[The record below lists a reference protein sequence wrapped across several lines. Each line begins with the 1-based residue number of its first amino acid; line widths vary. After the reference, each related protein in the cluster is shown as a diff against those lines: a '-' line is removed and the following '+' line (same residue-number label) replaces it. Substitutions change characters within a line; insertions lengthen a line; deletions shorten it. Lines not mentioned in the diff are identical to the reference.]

1 MGLERYTRLGQIG
14 EGSYGKC
21 SLVEERATGQR
32 FVLKEV
38 ELAGAAA
45 KEREL
50 AVREAELLQRL
61 DCPYVVHGHETFQ
74 EGTVLYIVMEYCEG
88 GDLHAILTRRQG
100 QLFPE
105 EQVADWFVQIVLGLA
120 YLHSKNVIHRDLKTQ
135 NIFLTRHKSIRI
147 GDLGIA
153 RILNAKT
160 DLAST
165 FIGSPLYMSPEL
177 MQNIPYNTQSDMWAL
192 GCVLYEMLTLQPAFN
207 ARNMSALILK
217 ILGGSIP
224 PVSQSYSSNIRK
236 MMRALLDKSPE
247 RRPTARTILTVPWV
261 GELISHK
268 VKRMERRIK
277 HNHTHGNEEAEALP
291 TLKAALRDAGMKGY
305 VQPTRPASACAEKT
319 IEELVKNAVPS
330 VNTKNSQQ
338 RPSTSSISTLNFER
352 KACSLKERVTDLR
365 SHLMTVLGVDV
376 FNRLF
381 VCSQLLLSGAKS
393 GVILASAHIDQSKVP
408 PEAKDSEE
416 VFDHVVS
423 VVLGKDTTD
432 EFKEEA
438 SSLLQELVFSEMCL

>member
-1 MGLERYTRLGQIG
+1 MGLERYIRLRPIG

-21 SLVEERATGQR
+21 SLVEERGTRRQ
-32 FVLKEV
+32 FVLKEI
-38 ELAGAAA
+38 ELANAPP

-50 AVREAELLQRL
+50 AIREAELLQKL

-74 EGTVLYIVMEYCEG
+74 EGTILYIVMEYCEG
-88 GDLHAILTRRQG
+88 GDLHALISRRQG

-105 EQVADWFVQIVLGLA
+105 DQVADWFVQIVIGLS
-120 YLHSKNVIHRDLKTQ
+120 YLHAHNVIHRDLKTQ
-135 NIFLTRHKSIRI
+135 NIFLTRYKSVRI

-153 RILNAKT
+153 RILSAKT

-217 ILGGSIP
+217 ILGGSVP

-247 RRPTARTILTVPWV
+247 RRPTASSILTVPWV
-261 GELISHK
+261 EELISHK

-277 HNHTHGNEEAEALP
+277 HNHVHGNEEVDALP
-291 TLKAALRDAGMKGY
+291 ILKAALRDAGVKGY

-319 IEELVKNAVPS
+319 IEEMVKNAVPA
-330 VNTKNSQQ
+330 VNNKNPAQ
-338 RPSTSSISTLNFER
+338 RPSSSSISTLNFER
-352 KACSLKERVTDLR
+352 KACGLKERVTDLR
-365 SHLMTVLGVDV
+365 SHLMAALGVDV

-381 VCSQLLLSGAKS
+381 VCSQLLLSGATS

-408 PEAKDSEE
+408 SEAKDSEE

-423 VVLGKDTTD
+423 AVLGKDTTD